1 DEMKSNGK
9 LSDFFAGASGLPAE
23 YFPAAASHRL
33 TQLGIQA
40 GMSPEQAATSTDKQ
54 IQEYL
59 TAWGKTPQGKAAGA
73 TATETAKQQ
82 VETSPTGLNAITA
95 KSAASKR
102 GALAPDVVAGEEA
115 AAGGKAAAST
125 RGRMG
130 VESSPAGLAA
140 TEATAKARAKGT
152 AS

>member
-1 DEMKSNGK
+1 NPISAVDPALQAKMKLAVQQRQEGMLSDYAKMPDEMKSNGK

-73 TATETAKQQ
+73 TATETAKQA
-82 VETSPTGLNAITA
+82 VETSPTG
-95 KSAASKR
+95 
-102 GALAPDVVAGEEA
+102 
-115 AAGGKAAAST
+115 
-125 RGRMG
+125 
-130 VESSPAGLAA
+130 
-140 TEATAKARAKGT
+140 
-152 AS
+152 